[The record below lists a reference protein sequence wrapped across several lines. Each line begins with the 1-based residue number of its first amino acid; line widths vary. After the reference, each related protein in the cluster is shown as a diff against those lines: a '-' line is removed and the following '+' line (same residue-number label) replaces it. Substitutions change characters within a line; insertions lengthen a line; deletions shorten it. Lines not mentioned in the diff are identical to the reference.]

1 MSSSISPSFIAVV
14 PRSRLAFI
22 PPFSGGGLS
31 RDSNCY
37 MADKRGISHLSQR
50 FWEKRNCRDFVGS
63 CSRFFGRWVSARHT
77 PLEYNEIL
85 IKRIQ
90 RLRSTRHR
98 PDQFTVLVRQIPFC
112 EEHGAHGCSV
122 EHFFSKHHPHSYYS
136 YQKLYTGKDLQD
148 LLELPVAFV
157 TFKSRWGAALAAQSQ
172 QHSHPLRWITERAP
186 EPRDVY
192 WRNLAISYKIM
203 PFYKI
208 GVIFAAYLLT
218 IFFTVPVT
226 AVQGIARFEKLKKWF
241 PPAMAIELIPGLS
254 SVLTG
259 YLPSVIL
266 NGFIYIVPFAMLGI
280 AKLGGSISNS
290 KADFFMT
297 YTLVGL
303 SGFCLEALQ
312 AGMLLLDFI
321 KSQTC
326 GRSKENPYLYSLP
339 YFRVIPLV
347 SLSILIGM
355 VYAVVAPLLLP
366 FLVGYFFLGY
376 AVYINQIQDVYET
389 IYDTCGRYWPYIHH
403 YIFVGLI
410 LMQIT
415 MIGLVGLKMKP
426 AASVATFPLL
436 FLTVIFNEYCK
447 IRILPTFVRYSIENA
462 VENDEADEERGQL
475 EVNYKS
481 AARAY
486 CQPSLQPRNAVSEKV

>member
-1 MSSSISPSFIAVV
+1 
-14 PRSRLAFI
+14 
-22 PPFSGGGLS
+22 
-31 RDSNCY
+31 
-37 MADKRGISHLSQR
+37 
-50 FWEKRNCRDFVGS
+50 
-63 CSRFFGRWVSARHT
+63 
-77 PLEYNEIL
+77 
-85 IKRIQ
+85 
-90 RLRSTRHR
+90 
-98 PDQFTVLVRQIPFC
+98 
-112 EEHGAHGCSV
+112 
-122 EHFFSKHHPHSYYS
+122 
-136 YQKLYTGKDLQD
+136 
-148 LLELPVAFV
+148 
-157 TFKSRWGAALAAQSQ
+157 
-172 QHSHPLRWITERAP
+172 
-186 EPRDVY
+186 
-192 WRNLAISYKIM
+192 
-203 PFYKI
+203 
-208 GVIFAAYLLT
+208 
-218 IFFTVPVT
+218 
-226 AVQGIARFEKLKKWF
+226 
-241 PPAMAIELIPGLS
+241 
-254 SVLTG
+254 
-259 YLPSVIL
+259 
-266 NGFIYIVPFAMLGI
+266 
-280 AKLGGSISNS
+280 
-290 KADFFMT
+290 MT